1 MVFAIVGALAI
12 LVLIGSATMIWGTR
26 HFHVST
32 KVLAVAFALTAV
44 SWIALLIT
52 TIGLTLMALLLPR
65 ASS

>member
-26 HFHVST
+26 RFHVST

-65 ASS
+65 ASG